1 MVRRKQETPVSCDSI
16 QLERFHA
23 QTGDTLFRYD
33 WYEICCFPYILCNRF
48 WEFFMSVCTG
58 SNMCLIYWLII
69 QWIVCKITKLTTPDP
84 IIFPYYFYMFTQ
96 VFIATAFFAYIWYL
110 FGNTVIIPYFVAF
123 YKAFTDDERKS
134 EQNSTAPN
142 TTRLSFRR
150 YCFRKGELFDTPPDT
165 EIKSLKNG
173 ILTVCPR
180 LTVHV
185 FSIIIEVIIDRFL

>member
-1 MVRRKQETPVSCDSI
+1 MPRRKAEAQISCDTI
-16 QLERFHA
+16 PLERFHA

-84 IIFPYYFYMFTQ
+84 IIFPYYFYMFAQ
-96 VFIATAFFAYIWYL
+96 VFIATALFAYLWYL
-110 FGNTVIIPYFVAF
+110 FGNTVIIPYFQAF
-123 YKAFTDDERKS
+123 YKAFTQDEHRS
-134 EQNSTAPN
+134 ENSTTPN

-150 YCFRKGELFDTPPDT
+150 YCFRKGELFEAPPIDTT
-165 EIKSLKNG
+165 KSLKNG
-173 ILTVCPR
+173 ILTAYPR

-185 FSIIIEVIIDRFL
+185 FAIIIEVFMDRIL

>member
-1 MVRRKQETPVSCDSI
+1 MPRRKHEEPVRCDTI
-16 QLERFHA
+16 QLERFRA
-23 QTGDTLFRYD
+23 QTGDNLFTYD

-84 IIFPYYFYMFTQ
+84 IIFPYYFYMFCQ
-96 VFIATAFFAYIWYL
+96 VFIATALVAYIWYL
-110 FGNTVIIPYFVAF
+110 FGNTVVIPYFQAF
-123 YKAFTDDERKS
+123 YKAFMDDGRRS
-134 EQNSTAPN
+134 DNSTSHN

-150 YCFRKGELFDTPPDT
+150 YCFRKGELFDSPPT
-165 EIKSLKNG
+165 ESTSLTNG
-173 ILTVCPR
+173 ILRGYPR

-185 FSIIIEVIIDRFL
+185 FAIIIEVFVDRIL